1 MRFLDKTVI
10 VTGAASGIGAAATA
24 LFAGEGA
31 TVFAS
36 DIDVAGG
43 EKLARET
50 PGDVRFVECD
60 VCDPAAIKALM
71 DHAAQETGGID
82 TLFNNAGAGGARESI
97 AEIEPEAWD
106 RTMDLLLRSVAM
118 GIRYAIPHMKGRK
131 GASIVNVSSVAAVG
145 PGYSPTTYAVAKAGV
160 LHLTKCAAT
169 DLAQFGIRVNA
180 VQPGVDDRDSVATML
195 GQPTLTGEFNS
206 PEWYY
211 WGRNTN
217 SLAFTR
223 PDPTSQTVVRIRF
236 DKNGTVAAVDKMGM
250 EQVAQ
255 INPTDEKTPTLGRK
269 RGFFQQLFGNI
280 GTVGGVGAGGAACG
294 CTTLS
299 SITCSRAQSLPS
311 AAGSA
316 PDPSSPTPS
325 RRSLNPSRSSP
336 RST

>member
-24 LFAGEGA
+24 LFASEGA

-71 DHAAQETGGID
+71 DHAAQDTGGID

-118 GIRYAIPHMKGRK
+118 GIRYAVPHMKGRK

-180 VQPGVDDRDSVATML
+180 VQPGFINTNIFTATMDIPDAAKEQAKTMIAQMSSNAQPVARGGQSDDIAQAVAFLASEQAGFMTGASMVVDGGITL
-195 GQPTLTGEFNS
+195 GPRHS
-206 PEWYY
+206 WDPEEA
-211 WGRNTN
+211 G
-217 SLAFTR
+217 AFE
-223 PDPTSQTVVRIRF
+223 
-236 DKNGTVAAVDKMGM
+236 ALMALE
-250 EQVAQ
+250 EQVKAAQ
-255 INPTDEKTPTLGRK
+255 QN
-269 RGFFQQLFGNI
+269 
-280 GTVGGVGAGGAACG
+280 A
-294 CTTLS
+294 
-299 SITCSRAQSLPS
+299 
-311 AAGSA
+311 
-316 PDPSSPTPS
+316 
-325 RRSLNPSRSSP
+325 
-336 RST
+336 

>member
-24 LFAGEGA
+24 LFASEGA

-71 DHAAQETGGID
+71 DHAAQDTGGID

-118 GIRYAIPHMKGRK
+118 GIRYAAPHMKGRK

-180 VQPGVDDRDSVATML
+180 VQPGFINTNIFTATMDIPDAAKEQAKAMIAQMSSNAQPVARGGQSDDIAQAVAFLASEQAGFMTGASMVVDGGITL
-195 GQPTLTGEFNS
+195 GPRHS
-206 PEWYY
+206 WDPEEA
-211 WGRNTN
+211 G
-217 SLAFTR
+217 AFE
-223 PDPTSQTVVRIRF
+223 
-236 DKNGTVAAVDKMGM
+236 ALMALE
-250 EQVAQ
+250 EQVKAAQ
-255 INPTDEKTPTLGRK
+255 QN
-269 RGFFQQLFGNI
+269 
-280 GTVGGVGAGGAACG
+280 A
-294 CTTLS
+294 
-299 SITCSRAQSLPS
+299 
-311 AAGSA
+311 
-316 PDPSSPTPS
+316 
-325 RRSLNPSRSSP
+325 
-336 RST
+336 